1 MERTEIAIFVAVL
14 FVAAFRIYQKYGK
27 KGQGDDKKFVPGS
40 KFSSSSRDDDYEPY
54 AKKMSRVLSLVF

>member
-27 KGQGDDKKFVPGS
+27 KGQGDNKKFVPGS
-40 KFSSSSRDDDYEPY
+40 KFSSSSREDDYEPY
-54 AKKMSRVLSLVF
+54 AKK